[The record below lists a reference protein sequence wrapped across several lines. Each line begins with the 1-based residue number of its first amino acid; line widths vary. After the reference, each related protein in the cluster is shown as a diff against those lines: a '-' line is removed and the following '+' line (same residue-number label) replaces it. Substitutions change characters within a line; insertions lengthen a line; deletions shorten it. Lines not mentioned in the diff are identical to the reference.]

1 MSDAAFQDTPPTS
14 EAAPLVAAWIRRAIA
29 AAAPGHVPLLLLSG
43 AQGSGKSTAL
53 WQALGILDVPVA
65 GASIDDFYLTQ
76 GERKTLARRV
86 SPLLLTRGPP
96 GTHDLA
102 LLRDTVDRLRTAASG
117 SDINI
122 PVFDKLSDDRA
133 PKESWRR
140 FSGRPAA
147 IVIEGW
153 LMGALPDA
161 GAPEAPPLNAVEAE
175 DTSGAW
181 RRYQEEALAEPYA
194 ALWDQADS
202 FCHILAPGFETVL
215 DWRLEQ
221 EAALWRARG
230 EAMPESRPAWIA
242 RFIQHYERITR
253 RMLSGYRRPGK
264 DIFIDT
270 ERRVKLAHSS

>member
-1 MSDAAFQDTPPTS
+1 MPGAAFQDTPKS
-14 EAAPLVAAWIRRAIA
+14 EVAPRLAAWINQAIA
-29 AAAPGHVPLLLLSG
+29 AAAPRHVPLLFLSG

-53 WQALGILDVPVA
+53 RQAIGMLDMPVA
-65 GASIDDFYLTQ
+65 GASIDDFYLPRD
-76 GERKTLARRV
+76 EREALAARV

-102 LLRDTVDRLRTAASG
+102 LLRDTVDRLRGGTTG
-117 SDINI
+117 TDIEI

-133 PKESWRR
+133 PRESWRH

-161 GAPEAPPLNAVEAE
+161 GAPDAAPLNAVEAE
-175 DTSGAW
+175 DTAGVW
-181 RRYQEEALAEPYA
+181 RRHQEEALAGPYA

-202 FCHILAPGFETVL
+202 FCHILSPGFETVL

-221 EAALWRARG
+221 EAGLWRAQG
-230 EAMPESRPAWIA
+230 EAMPEGRPAWIA

-253 RMLSGYRRPGK
+253 RMLSGGRRPGTE
-264 DIFIDT
+264 ILIDAQ
-270 ERRVKLAHSS
+270 RRIKPAYSS